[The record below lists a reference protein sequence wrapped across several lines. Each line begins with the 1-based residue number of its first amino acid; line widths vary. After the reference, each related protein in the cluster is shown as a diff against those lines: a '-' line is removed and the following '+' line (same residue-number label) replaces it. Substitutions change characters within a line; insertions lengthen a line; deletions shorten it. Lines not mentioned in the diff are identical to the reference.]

1 MKLFVSIALL
11 SFLCHF
17 VYSQSTQ
24 PRNSPYNFSSII
36 GISRAKFEIKGIS
49 TEEYPTLEVR
59 LGGRISRNLSSRA
72 QLKTGLNIC
81 FRAKRKSYLI
91 DGNYY
96 GKGVPS
102 LLLDETAS
110 KRNHVALEIP
120 LSLNI
125 FINGNRSSLN
135 AGLMGRFWQP
145 NDMAGDILRS
155 RQEIGYIAGASQ
167 RISSDVTIGIDF
179 YWGLSS
185 VPLYLYSTQYRV
197 SNRFAQLTLEYT
209 FKKKFEKK

>member
-1 MKLFVSIALL
+1 MKLFGFIAFLL
-11 SFLCHF
+11 FLSHF
-17 VYSQSTQ
+17 VYSQSSQ
-24 PRNSPYNFSSII
+24 FKNRYYNFSSSI
-36 GISRAKFEIKGIS
+36 GISRAKFEVKGIS

-59 LGGRISRNLSSRA
+59 LGGHISRSLSSRV
-72 QLKTGLNIC
+72 QLKSGLNIC
-81 FRAKRKSYLI
+81 FRAKRESYLI
-91 DGNYY
+91 DGNYI
-96 GKGVPS
+96 GKGVLS

-110 KRNHVALEIP
+110 KKNHVAIEIP
-120 LSLNI
+120 LSLKI
-125 FINGNRSSLN
+125 LVNGNRSNLN

-185 VPLYLYSTQYRV
+185 VPLYLNSTQYRV
-197 SNRFAQLTLEYT
+197 RNKFAQLTIEYT
-209 FKKKFEKK
+209 FKERLKKN

>member
-1 MKLFVSIALL
+1 MKLIVSIAL
-11 SFLCHF
+11 SFFFSHF
-17 VYSQSTQ
+17 ICAQSSQVKN
-24 PRNSPYNFSSII
+24 RHYNISGII
-36 GISRAKFEIKGIS
+36 GIAREKFNVTGIS

-59 LGGRISRNLSSRA
+59 LGGGISRALSSRV
-72 QLKTGLNIC
+72 QIKTGLNIC

-91 DGNYY
+91 NGNYY
-96 GKGVPS
+96 GKGVLS

-120 LSLNI
+120 LSVKILV
-125 FINGNRSSLN
+125 NGNRSNLS

-179 YWGLSS
+179 FWGLSS
-185 VPLYLYSTQYRV
+185 LPLNLNSTLYRV
-197 SNRFAQLTLEYT
+197 RNRFAQLTFEYT
-209 FKKKFEKK
+209 FD